1 MTTIKHHYTSITKD
15 PMGMRIYTLKNGLT
29 VFLSVNKNEPR
40 IFTNVCFR
48 VGSKYD
54 PADTTGLAHYM
65 EHMLFKG
72 TNKIGT
78 LDWEKESVLLE
89 KIAVL
94 FEQYRQTENE
104 EERKAIYQQ
113 IDELSYKA
121 TEFVAPNEYDRLVTA
136 LGAKQTN
143 AYTWVEQTVYVND
156 IPSNELERWVKL
168 ERERFGHIALRLFHT
183 ELETVYEEYNMSQ
196 DKDFRKVNQE
206 IRKLLFP
213 THPYG
218 TQTTLGSPEHLKR
231 PSMRNIERFYEQYY
245 VPNNAAICLSGD
257 FDPDEAIQLI
267 KQHFG
272 DWQPNNFTPF
282 NYEEQRPLE
291 SVKRSEILGQES
303 AYMQLGWRTA
313 GGHSAD
319 YILAIVIKQML
330 YNEQAG
336 LFDLYLNQEQKV
348 LDANAFNWVYE
359 DYSVLGLYG
368 KARQGQQLE
377 EVEKLLLAEVKKLRT
392 GDFPDWLLPAAISDM
407 KLADLK
413 GIESN
418 GSRVSAAANCF
429 ILGVSWKQFV
439 QRYETLEKLTK
450 KDIIEYAKKH
460 LRADNYAVVYKKEG
474 TNPDIVKV
482 DKPTITP
489 VPLQSEAI
497 SVYAKQFL
505 QAPPPGM
512 KPVFADFQSGIQR
525 EIWQKGLKF
534 DYVYN
539 PQNPLFRLDYIF
551 EMGKNN
557 SLELS
562 LAMTYLPYLGTSRY
576 TAAAIQQEFFR
587 LGLHFEIYDY
597 EERSHISLTGLE
609 ESMEAGLKLVE
620 HILTDLQADQKIW
633 DAVAEDIIKK
643 RANQKQN
650 KDSILRSGMSN
661 YAKYGPLSPFT
672 YRLPEKELRRLD
684 VNVML
689 DTIKNLHQYEHR
701 VYYYGQMPHGEVRKI
716 IQSHHK
722 VATTLKEPLPPKIFI
737 EQEQKENK
745 VFFTH
750 FPMVQNDVMLLSKGT
765 STFNMQ
771 EHKLK
776 DLYNEYFGYGLS
788 SVVFQEIREAKALA
802 YSTYAFYSSPS
813 RADKAHY
820 LRAYVGT
827 QPDKV
832 ADALPT
838 LKNLL
843 ENMPLREDSI
853 EQARLSL
860 LQRIESDRIAPRNR
874 YWEAQGIWDL
884 DLEHDIL
891 KDIYAFLQSFDSN
904 DLAAFH
910 HDNIKG
916 RNYNIMVLG
925 DRANT
930 PLNFLEQYG
939 ELKELSMEELFTL
952 PATTSRMRSTA

>member
-1 MTTIKHHYTSITKD
+1 MSITKNYTSASQD

-40 IFTNVCFR
+40 IFTNICFR

-78 LDWEKESVLLE
+78 LDWEKESKLLE
-89 KIAVL
+89 EIAVL
-94 FEQYRQTENE
+94 FEQYRQIEDE
-104 EERKAIYQQ
+104 DERKAIYKQ
-113 IDELSYKA
+113 IDQLSYKA
-121 TEFVAPNEYDRLVTA
+121 TQFVAPNEYDRLVTS

-206 IRKLLFP
+206 MRKLLFP

-231 PSMRNIERFYEQYY
+231 PSMRNIEQFYDNYY
-245 VPNNAAICLSGD
+245 VPNNAAICLAGD
-257 FDPDEAIQLI
+257 FDPDETIQLI
-267 KQHFG
+267 EKYFG
-272 DWQPNNFTPF
+272 SWKPNNFTPF
-282 NYEEQRPLE
+282 TYEEQAPLQ

-303 AYMQLGWRTA
+303 AYMQLGWRTD
-313 GGHSAD
+313 GGSSDD
-319 YILAIVIKQML
+319 YIKAIVLKQML

-336 LFDLYLNQEQKV
+336 LFDLHLNQKQKV
-348 LDANAFNWVYE
+348 LDASAFNWIYE
-359 DYSVLGLYG
+359 DYSILGLHG

-377 EVEKLLLAEVKKLRT
+377 EVEALLLAEVEKLRK
-392 GDFPDWLLPAAISDM
+392 GDFPDWLLSAAISDM

-413 GIESN
+413 GVESN
-418 GSRVSAAANCF
+418 GSRVSAVANCF
-429 ILGVSWKQFV
+429 ILGVEWEQFV
-439 QRYETLEKLTK
+439 KRYEILESLTK
-450 KDIIEYAKKH
+450 NDIIEYVNKY
-460 LRADNYAVVYKKEG
+460 LRADNYAVIYKKEG

-482 DKPTITP
+482 DKPTLTP
-489 VPLQSEAI
+489 VPLQTEAVSE
-497 SVYAKQFL
+497 YAKQFL
-505 QAPPPGM
+505 QSAPPRM
-512 KPVFADFQSGIQR
+512 KPVFADFKAGIQR
-525 EIWQKGLKF
+525 EVWQKGLRF

-562 LAMTYLPYLGTSRY
+562 LAMTYFDYLGTSRY
-576 TAAAIQQEFFR
+576 TAAEIQQQFFR

-597 EERSHISLTGLE
+597 EERSHVSLTGLE

-620 HILTDLQADQKIW
+620 HILADLQPSQKIW
-633 DAVAEDIIKK
+633 DSVVDDILKK
-643 RANQKQN
+643 RVNQKQN
-650 KDSILRSGMSN
+650 KDTILRNGMGS
-661 YAKYGPLSPFT
+661 YAKYGAQSPFT
-672 YRLPEKELRRLD
+672 YRMAEKQLRQSD
-684 VNVML
+684 VSAIV
-689 DTIKNLHQYEHR
+689 DTIKHLHEYEHR
-701 VYYYGQMPHGEVRKI
+701 VYYYGQMSRSEVTKI
-716 IQSHHK
+716 IRSHHK
-722 VATTLKEPLPPKIFI
+722 LATTLKPPLPPKVF
-737 EQEQKENK
+737 EELEQKTNK

-750 FPMVQNDVMLLSKGT
+750 FPMVQNDIMLVSKGT
-765 STFNMQ
+765 NTFDMK

-788 SVVFQEIREAKALA
+788 SVVFQEMREAKALA

-813 RADKAHY
+813 RANRAHY

-853 EQARLSL
+853 NQARLSL
-860 LQRIESDRIAPRNR
+860 LQRIESDRIAPRSR

-884 DLEHDIL
+884 NLEHDIL
-891 KDIYAFLQSFDSN
+891 KDIYGSLQAFESK
-904 DLAAFH
+904 DLADFH
-910 HDNIKG
+910 HNQIKN

-925 DRANT
+925 DRENT
-930 PLNFLEQYG
+930 PLGFLEQYG
-939 ELKELSMEELFTL
+939 AVEELSLEELFGY
-952 PATTSRMRSTA
+952 